1 MLYVKKGDSANIFD
15 YSLHSRCNRLLMMA
29 LKSRMVEFK
38 TEDGFGKGY
47 LASPEKPRSGV
58 LVLHA
63 WWGLNDFFKGFAN
76 RLASQGFLALAP
88 DLHDGALATSVDGA
102 KELQSK
108 IADQRIK
115 QIVLGATDY
124 LRSDPSISGRKIGVL
139 GFSMG
144 AAWSFLL
151 STLKPET
158 VGAVVVFYGSYPLDF
173 SKSQASY
180 LGHYAPDDEWEPLA
194 DVWATEEKI
203 RGAGREVAF
212 HFYPGTKHWF
222 VEENRPVEYNREA
235 SNLAWKRTLEFLDSK
250 LR

>member
-1 MLYVKKGDSANIFD
+1 
-15 YSLHSRCNRLLMMA
+15 
-29 LKSRMVEFK
+29 MVEF
-38 TEDGFGKGY
+38 TAEGEPGKGY
-47 LASPEKPRSGV
+47 LASPEKPRGGV

-63 WWGLNDFFKGFAN
+63 WWGLNDFFKSFAN

-88 DLHDGALATSVDGA
+88 DLYDGPVAKSVEEA
-102 KELQSK
+102 KEFHSK
-108 IADQRIK
+108 IDDDRVK
-115 QIVLGATDY
+115 RIVLGASDY
-124 LRSDPSISGRKIGVL
+124 LRSDPSISGRKIGVV

-144 AAWSFLL
+144 AAWSLLL

-158 VGAVVVFYGSYPLDF
+158 IGAVVVFYGSYPIDF

-180 LGHYAPDDEWEPLA
+180 LGHFSPEDEWEPVA
-194 DVWATEEKI
+194 DVRATEEKI

-222 VEENRPVEYNREA
+222 VEENRPVEFNRDA
-235 SNLAWKRTLEFLDSK
+235 SDLSWKRTLEFLDGK

>member
-1 MLYVKKGDSANIFD
+1 
-15 YSLHSRCNRLLMMA
+15 MMA

-38 TEDGFGKGY
+38 TEGEPGQGY
-47 LASPEKPRSGV
+47 LASPEELRGGV

-63 WWGLNDFFKGFAN
+63 CRGLNDFFKSFAN
-76 RLASQGFLALAP
+76 RLASQGFLALAA

-108 IADQRIK
+108 IANDRIK
-115 QIVLGATDY
+115 QIVLGAADY
-124 LRSDPSISGRKIGVL
+124 LRSDPPISGRKIGVV

-144 AAWSFLL
+144 AAWSLLL

-158 VGAVVVFYGSYPLDF
+158 VGAVVVFYGSYPIDF
-173 SKSQASY
+173 SKASASF
-180 LGHYAPDDEWEPLA
+180 LGHFSPDDEWEPIG
-194 DVWATEEKI
+194 DVRATEEKI

-222 VEENRPVEYNREA
+222 VEENRPVEYNRDA
-235 SNLAWKRTLEFLDSK
+235 SDLAWKRTLDLLDKK